1 MGKRGSSLYK
11 HPGGWMGADHLQL
24 VSPFPALQKHLV
36 GVGITPLFHF
46 NMNVSIYIILLL
58 FLASQ

>member
-1 MGKRGSSLYK
+1 
-11 HPGGWMGADHLQL
+11 MGADCLQL

-36 GVGITPLFHF
+36 SVGITLLFHF

-58 FLASQ
+58 FLTSQ